1 MYFLFSEYDKIE
13 KILLIG
19 KILLIEINI
28 LIETNL
34 SIDKILSIGRILS
47 SEKEKILW
55 IWRKKM
61 NKKII
66 N

>member
-1 MYFLFSEYDKIE
+1 MRVQALDCKVVCFLYFLFSEYDKIE

-47 SEKEKILW
+47 SEKEKIL
-55 IWRKKM
+55 
-61 NKKII
+61 
-66 N
+66 